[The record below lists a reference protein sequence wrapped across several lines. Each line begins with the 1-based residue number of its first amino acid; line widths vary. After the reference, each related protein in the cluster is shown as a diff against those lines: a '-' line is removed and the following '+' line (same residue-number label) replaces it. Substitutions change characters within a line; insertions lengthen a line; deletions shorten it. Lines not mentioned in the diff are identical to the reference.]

1 MAIDILLMAYGAAGS
16 LDEIEPYLVDIRGG
30 RPVTPELVAEVRR
43 RYEAMGG
50 RSPLL
55 EITQGQARA
64 LEARLNTGGRGEG
77 ARGMSQAAGAAGDPP
92 DSSTRFRVSLGMRHW
107 HPYIKD
113 AVAGLVAGGAT
124 RVVAL
129 PLTPYPSRLSIGAYF
144 AKLDE
149 ACTATNASFRLTRIE
164 RWNDHPGFIEAL
176 SETVA
181 AARDRFPAATRARVP
196 VLFTAHSLPER
207 ILRENDPY
215 PDALRATADAVAKR
229 IGLDAWRIA
238 YQSQGRTPEPW
249 LGPEAG
255 AVIAAYHAQGV
266 RELVLAPFG
275 FVSDHMETL
284 YDVDVMYR
292 DQARRLGLRLER
304 AASLNTAPRF
314 IDALADTVRA
324 HLQGTA

>member
-43 RYEAMGG
+43 RYQEMGG

-64 LEARLNTGGRGEG
+64 LAARLNALGGG
-77 ARGMSQAAGAAGDPP
+77 P
-92 DSSTRFRVSLGMRHW
+92 FRVALGMRHW
-107 HPYIKD
+107 HPYIKQ
-113 AVAGLVAGGAT
+113 AVADLVTRGAT
-124 RVVAL
+124 RVIAL
-129 PLTPYPSRLSIGAYF
+129 PLTPYPSRLSVGAYF

-149 ACTATNASFRLTRIE
+149 AVAATGARFKLTRIE

-176 SETVA
+176 AETVA
-181 AARDRFPAATRARVP
+181 AARDRFPADTRARVP

-215 PDALRATADAVAKR
+215 PDALRETASAVAKR
-229 IGLDAWRIA
+229 LGLDSWRIA

-255 AVIAAYHAQGV
+255 AVIAEYHASGA
-266 RELVLAPFG
+266 RALVLAPFG
-275 FVSDHMETL
+275 FISDHMETL
-284 YDVDVMYR
+284 YDVDVMYQS
-292 DQARRLGLRLER
+292 QARQLGLRLER
-304 AASLNTAPRF
+304 AASLNAAPRF
-314 IDALADTVRA
+314 IDALADIVRV
-324 HLQGTA
+324 HLQGSP